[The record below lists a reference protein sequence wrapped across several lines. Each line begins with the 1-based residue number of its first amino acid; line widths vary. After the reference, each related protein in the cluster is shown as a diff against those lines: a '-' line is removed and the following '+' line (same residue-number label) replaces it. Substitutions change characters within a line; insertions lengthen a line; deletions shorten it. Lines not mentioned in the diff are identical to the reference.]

1 MHTWISVNDEPVPF
15 DCDVVICYKGWVRLD
30 EHWKKGLR
38 VSLAH
43 AWNVTGSETDRIIEQ
58 EPSFFRWP
66 YRELI
71 PYSEIIYW
79 MPFEGFPEP
88 PAVEPKET

>member
-1 MHTWISVNDEPVPF
+1 MKRTWISVNDEPVPF

-30 EHWKKGLR
+30 EDWKRGLR
-38 VSLAH
+38 VSLAR
-43 AWNVTGSETDRIIEQ
+43 AWITVPEVGRIIQRES
-58 EPSFFRWP
+58 SFFCWP
-66 YRELI
+66 DRELV

-88 PAVEPKET
+88 PAE